1 MSQNSSDW
9 MRSITI
15 ASPVLVA
22 ALVSVVPA
30 VTTML
35 NPAEATTPNEGQG
48 QQYQHQNGQGQNGQE
63 TPPVTAR
70 QL

>member
-1 MSQNSSDW
+1 

-22 ALVSVVPA
+22 ALVSVVLA

-48 QQYQHQNGQGQNGQE
+48 QQYQHQNGQG
-63 TPPVTAR
+63 
-70 QL
+70 